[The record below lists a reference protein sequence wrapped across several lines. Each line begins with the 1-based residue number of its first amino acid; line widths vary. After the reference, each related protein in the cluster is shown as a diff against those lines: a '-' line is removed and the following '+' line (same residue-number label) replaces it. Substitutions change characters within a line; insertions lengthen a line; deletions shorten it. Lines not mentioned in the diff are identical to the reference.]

1 MAISEPRPDDACPYA
16 RPFPPGFAGCP
27 TYQGQD
33 FLPMTSF
40 GEALT
45 MSRSCAHLKSGE
57 QDRGRFYGRCTIG
70 TEEDRRLSVELADR
84 SRLERLRSL
93 RHELR
98 NSVTPQVHRLLE
110 LNGRRRASLRRVE
123 PESDRRYEAEL
134 AEACEELVAAV
145 DAYARAHPEPLQEL
159 GMEPADVTAM
169 VRHLSHRYIAGD
181 HSGDLPPALSQ
192 RVPVELAASFVF
204 A

>member
-1 MAISEPRPDDACPYA
+1 MSNQETRPADACPYA
-16 RPFPPGFAGCP
+16 RPFPAGFRECP
-27 TYQGQD
+27 AYQGQD

-45 MSRSCAHLKSGE
+45 MSRSCAHLRSGE

-70 TEEDRRLSVELADR
+70 TAEDRLRLVEATDR
-84 SRLERLRSL
+84 TRLERLRNL

-110 LNGRRRASLRRVE
+110 LNGRRTASLRRVE
-123 PESDRRYEAEL
+123 PGADRRFEAEL
-134 AEACEELVAAV
+134 SDVCDELAAAV
-145 DAYARAHPEPLQEL
+145 DAYSMAHGDAFSEL
-159 GMEPADVTAM
+159 GMKPRDATEM
-169 VRHLSHRYIAGD
+169 VRHLALRYIAGD
-181 HSGDLPPALSQ
+181 HSGELPPGLAE

-204 A
+204 V